1 MYATIARDAAKF
13 LNIIEI
19 HTFFSYII
27 WLFSIF
33 NSANGYK
40 DKIILSISMKGIDSH
55 LRGENYVFREKK
67 KYVFMSFCLLT
78 CLFYQI

>member
-55 LRGENYVFREKK
+55 
-67 KYVFMSFCLLT
+67 
-78 CLFYQI
+78 

>member
-1 MYATIARDAAKF
+1 MDYLKIWRNFLNLNEKYSVMYATIARDAAKF

-19 HTFFSYII
+19 HAFFSYVI

-40 DKIILSISMKGIDSH
+40 
-55 LRGENYVFREKK
+55 
-67 KYVFMSFCLLT
+67 
-78 CLFYQI
+78 